1 MRTSIRFLYNTFKRR
16 WDFNGTNGTNARS
29 FLHKL
34 IGSGEACPNTQ
45 IMDIQKQLKGH
56 QTTK

>member
-16 WDFNGTNGTNARS
+16 WDFNGTNGTNVRS

-45 IMDIQKQLKGH
+45 IMDI
-56 QTTK
+56 